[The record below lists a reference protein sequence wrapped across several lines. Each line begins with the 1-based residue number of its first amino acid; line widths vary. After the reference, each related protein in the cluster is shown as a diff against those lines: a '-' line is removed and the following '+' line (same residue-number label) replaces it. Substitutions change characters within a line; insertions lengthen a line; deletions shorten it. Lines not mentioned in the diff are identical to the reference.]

1 MPPAPKSD
9 PPRRKTPSRFRSG
22 ALGTQGIAE
31 AARWI
36 SQEINFA
43 TVSMTTAVSNRSPSH
58 AGYRSAALGTIQDA
72 LSRFAGGRG
81 DCPSPPM
88 RSPSEPNQDG
98 MTPMVADT
106 AR

>member
-43 TVSMTTAVSNRSPSH
+43 TVSMTTAVSTAPRHTP
-58 AGYRSAALGTIQDA
+58 AIGPPRSAQSKT
-72 LSRFAGGRG
+72 R
-81 DCPSPPM
+81 
-88 RSPSEPNQDG
+88 
-98 MTPMVADT
+98 
-106 AR
+106 